1 MWKSESPKTTTKPKP
16 AVRPEPSAQ
25 PQLRKSVSE
34 ETIRI
39 RARQKWEAAGK
50 PNGDDLRF
58 WLEAEQEILQSN

>member
-16 AVRPEPSAQ
+16 AVRSEPSAQ
-25 PQLRKSVSE
+25 KSVSE

-50 PNGDDLRF
+50 PEGDDLRF

>member
-1 MWKSESPKTTTKPKP
+1 MWKPEFAKTTTKPKP
-16 AVRPEPSAQ
+16 AVRPEPNAQ

-50 PNGDDLRF
+50 PDGDDLRF
-58 WLEAEQEILQSN
+58 WLAAEQEILQSN